1 MKKLFLGVMF
11 ALLTLSFAFG
21 IQVSGNQ
28 TGTWSPAN
36 NPYEMIGAVTVPVGS
51 ALTIEPG
58 VIVHVMGS
66 YQFLVQGSLSAV
78 GTPAD
83 SIRFVNSQ
91 SNPTALW
98 PGLKFEETA
107 TNNTLTHVYVE
118 YGTYGVRC
126 INAPL
131 NVSNCRFNLCEKG
144 MELYAIG
151 AANPSPVIVEHSLI
165 ENCIQNGILISQNSS
180 AIVRYNEIR
189 RNGTGAQ
196 FRAAIQLSNQSAGG
210 SNNPLISYNHIHHN
224 YKQGISAWDVANA
237 GAINPQI
244 LNNVIEYNYTGVYLL
259 QASGYVADNQINYN
273 FIPGDMNSGA
283 GVMVSGVTSQPYF
296 ERNTITGNYTGFY
309 ITNNAMPC
317 LGNMAINHAWAQ
329 GENIIRANVDANGVT
344 HSVYCYQY
352 ANSANIIYAENNLW
366 DTDDEAG
373 IAETINDHNDSA
385 ALPTI
390 DFDPWQTYVVPTLVN
405 GSWSYEGAYQI
416 GNTRLQIVSSSTG
429 EILHEVAVETNFAV
443 SLAIAEQFYA
453 VMVADVTSGT
463 RTLYGISGGML
474 TPEIFSP
481 GDLIETWVGNIEI
494 VDQEPYSYQR
504 VYPSQT
510 IEGQQVYPVFS
521 GFFVYTWDYADWLYR
536 DGDYLMLMKQTRN
549 TPEGIQ
555 TWTIPMGQRT
565 WMKIDDVSAGD
576 TWPEVRVIDA
586 QGTLEIAQIS
596 AIAIAGTNNQPEGL
610 LYKKEV
616 NGQHMGCRIDTEEQ
630 YLINSY
636 DVVFLERSVKR
647 FDYLVEPDGT
657 DFPLVAGNIWI
668 YMPQE
673 PSLTPTDLYYNP
685 TTVSPELH
693 TLHLYWQPP
702 RQNPGEAWSIVRVYR
717 NGEIAWSSTVYDV
730 NGLSYT
736 ETLPSTG
743 LAYTY
748 YVTYWTGAQESEP
761 SNTVTIFTTGTDEAA
776 PAPLSLSIYPN
787 PFRGDSGALS
797 IDVRGGKSGTTTL
810 EVYNLRGQLT
820 HRQTVNKER
829 DITLVWNG
837 KDLHG
842 EPCGAG
848 LYLLRLSLPG
858 EKPLQKKVMLVH

>member
-28 TGTWSPAN
+28 TGTWSPVN

-352 ANSANIIYAENNLW
+352 ANAANIIYAENNLW

-405 GSWSYEGAYQI
+405 GSWSYDGAYQI

-443 SLAIAEQFYA
+443 SLNITEQFYA
-453 VMVADVTSGT
+453 VMIADDLNGT
-463 RTLYGISGGML
+463 RNLYGISGGML
-474 TPEIFSP
+474 SPEVFSP

-504 VYPSQT
+504 VYPFQN
-510 IEGQQVYPVFS
+510 IDGQQVYPVYH

-536 DGDYLMLMKQTRN
+536 EGDYLKLMKHDRH
-549 TPEGIQ
+549 TPDGTQ
-555 TWTIPMGQRT
+555 TWTIPEEQRT
-565 WMKIDDVSAGD
+565 WMKIANVSSWD
-576 TWPEVRVIDA
+576 TWMEVRVIDA
-586 QGTLEIAQIS
+586 LGTLETALIT
-596 AIAIAGTNNQPEGL
+596 AIAITGTNNQPEGM

-616 NGQHMGCRIDTEEQ
+616 NGLHLGCRIDTGEE
-630 YLINSY
+630 YLINNY
-636 DVVFLERSVKR
+636 DTVFLSDSMRR
-647 FDYLVEPDGT
+647 FDFLVEPDGT

-668 YMPQE
+668 YMPQVLN
-673 PSLTPTDLYYNP
+673 PYPTDLFFNP
-685 TTVSPELH
+685 SILTPEVNM
-693 TLHLYWQPP
+693 LHLYWQPP
-702 RQNPGEAWSIVRVYR
+702 RQNSPIAWSAVRVYR
-717 NGEIAWSSTVYDV
+717 NDTLVWQSSVYDV
-730 NGLSYT
+730 NGMSYT
-736 ETLPSTG
+736 EELPTTG

-748 YVTYWTGAQESEP
+748 YIRYWTGASESEP
-761 SNTVTIFTTGTDEAA
+761 SNTVTIYSTGNSEET
-776 PAPLSLSIYPN
+776 PAPRDISIYPN
-787 PFRGDSGALS
+787 PFRVDAGDLH
-797 IDVRGGKSGTTTL
+797 IDVRGGRDGDLSL
-810 EVYNLRGQLT
+810 EIYNLRGQLV
-820 HRQTVNKER
+820 RR
-829 DITLVWNG
+829 DRVTKSGDLSFGWDG
-837 KDLHG
+837 KDKLG
-842 EPCGAG
+842 KACGAG
-848 LYLLRLSLPG
+848 LYFLRLSSQG
-858 EKPLQKKVMLVH
+858 EPAYQKKIVLVR